1 MTATTAEESD
11 LHPVAEFVKTKRVV
25 PNETAVTNPVLEM
38 VATPGL
44 EDVQVP
50 PLDGLIWVELPIHKE
65 EGPEMLMTG
74 LPFTVICA
82 VGSEIQP

>member
-11 LHPVAEFVKTKRVV
+11 LHPVAVFVKTKRAV
-25 PNETAVTNPVLEM
+25 PNETAVINPVLEM
-38 VATPGL
+38 VATVGL
-44 EDVQVP
+44 DEVQVP
-50 PLDGLIWVELPIHKE
+50 PLDGFIWLVLPMHKDA
-65 EGPEMLMTG
+65 GPEILMTG